1 MCASCGKRRRYL
13 PAEILRAIC
22 PVGSNSLER
31 AVGLE
36 IGGPNESPDSPKL
49 DKFAEK
55 L

>member
-1 MCASCGKRRRYL
+1 
-13 PAEILRAIC
+13 
-22 PVGSNSLER
+22 LER